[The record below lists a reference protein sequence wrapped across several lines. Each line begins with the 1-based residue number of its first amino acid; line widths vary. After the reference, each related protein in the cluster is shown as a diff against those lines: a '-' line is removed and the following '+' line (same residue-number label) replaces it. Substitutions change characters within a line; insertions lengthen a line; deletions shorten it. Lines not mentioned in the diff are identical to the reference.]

1 MRVCVSTSSSESG
14 SKSSSKSSS
23 KSIIVRTC
31 GLTKSTS
38 KLMMAMTENTVLIVA
53 GQFSEN

>member
-1 MRVCVSTSSSESG
+1 VCVSTSSSESG